1 MANTRFQP
9 PGLKQLRQMAADLGF
24 DLGEDAARE
33 LLRFSAGFADAYAW
47 LESQPDEL
55 PAIKFPK
62 RSHRRPAPEE
72 NPHGAWYVLTE
83 IQGSGS
89 GPLRGRRVA
98 LKDNIFLANVPMMNG
113 AAFLEGTVPEF
124 DATVVT
130 RLLDA
135 GAEIRGKAVCEFLC
149 VSGGSATA
157 STGLVR
163 NPRNPEYS
171 AGGSSSGS
179 AVLVASGAVDMSLGC
194 DQAGSI
200 RIPSSFCG
208 VYGLKPTHGLV
219 PYTGILGMDNTL
231 DYVGP
236 ITANVADNALLLEVL
251 AGPDGLDGRQRN
263 PRVQRYTDAIGK
275 DIAALRIGVLK
286 EGFGQAG
293 SEADVDECVRKAA
306 SRLAELGAAV
316 QEVSV
321 PLHPHGVAVWSGVIS
336 DGLRDTLHMNGQAG
350 NAETVYSQSIHRAMN
365 GWEKH
370 LGQFPA
376 NAQLFVLLGQYLEQ
390 YRGRYY
396 GKARNLVRRL
406 RRAYDTALEQHDLLL
421 MPTTVQKAMRNPA
434 TQAELSP
441 DQMMYG
447 AFNTLLNTCQFDVTG
462 HPAMSIPCGM
472 RADLPVGM
480 MLVGRYFEESLIYRA
495 AHAFEQSGD
504 WRKW

>member
-1 MANTRFQP
+1 MTSPKFQP
-9 PGLKQLRQMAADLGF
+9 PGVKQLRDVAARLGF
-24 DLGEDAARE
+24 NLREEAARS
-33 LLRFSAGFADAYAW
+33 LLSYTRGFSDAYAW
-47 LESQPDEL
+47 LDSQVDEL
-55 PAIKFPK
+55 PPIKYPK
-62 RSHRRPAPEE
+62 RNHRRPSPEE
-72 NPHGAWYVLTE
+72 NPHGAWYLLTE

-98 LKDNIFLANVPMMNG
+98 LKDNIFIANVPLMNG
-113 AAFLEGTVPEF
+113 AGFLEGTIPEF

-135 GAEIRGKAVCEFLC
+135 GADIRGKAVCEFLC

-157 STGLVR
+157 STGIVR
-163 NPRNPEYS
+163 NPFNPEFS

-179 AVLVASGAVDMSLGC
+179 AALVASGAVDMSLGC

-200 RIPSSFCG
+200 RIPSSWCG

-219 PYTGILGMDNTL
+219 PYTGILGMDSTL

-263 PRVQRYTDAIGK
+263 VRVQRYTHALGK

-293 SEADVDECVRKAA
+293 SEADVDECVRAA
-306 SRLAELGAAV
+306 ATRLAELGAVV

-321 PLHPHGVAVWSGVIS
+321 PLHGPGVAIWSGVIS
-336 DGLRDTLHMNGQAG
+336 DGLRDTLHRNGQAG
-350 NAETVYSQSIHRAMN
+350 NTDGVYSQAIHRAMD

-370 LGQFPA
+370 LGDFPA
-376 NAQLFVLLGQYLEQ
+376 NAQLFVLLGEYLEQ

-396 GKARNLVRRL
+396 AKARNLVRRL
-406 RRAYDTALEQHDLLL
+406 RRAYDATLEQNDLLL

-434 TQAELSP
+434 TQAELTAEE
-441 DQMMYG
+441 MMHG
-447 AFNTLLNTCQFDVTG
+447 AFNTISNTCQFDVTG
-462 HPAMSIPCGM
+462 HPALSIPCGV
-472 RADLPVGM
+472 RGGLPVGM
-480 MLVGRYFEESLIYRA
+480 MLVGRHFEETLIYRA
-495 AHAFEQSGD
+495 AHALEQSGD